1 MQAQPGCRKPT
12 PALKSPY
19 TPAAPTHNA
28 HPTRRDGHPTTDH
41 TLRRSRSRQPTK
53 VHLAC
58 EQRHTPSSPVTKPP
72 RPWRHRFPTP
82 PAPRRNGINP
92 GDVAAPRGED
102 RAQHGQRAQQHPPS
116 RQKHQAR
123 TAAATTTADRHAAAP
138 NESRS
143 GPSDRAAVGS
153 TRIDSS
159 AVQTS
164 GEAGAGSSATPA
176 RAAAARATGARARGA
191 RARGARAARRPG
203 RRRGAPR
210 VRSADAGKAR
220 RRAR

>member
-1 MQAQPGCRKPT
+1 ARTPDRDPRRTRGTRGHTPIRSSDEIGISTPMQAQPGCRKPT
-12 PALKSPY
+12 PALKSPH

-92 GDVAAPRGED
+92 GDVAAP
-102 RAQHGQRAQQHPPS
+102 
-116 RQKHQAR
+116 
-123 TAAATTTADRHAAAP
+123 
-138 NESRS
+138 
-143 GPSDRAAVGS
+143 
-153 TRIDSS
+153 
-159 AVQTS
+159 
-164 GEAGAGSSATPA
+164 
-176 RAAAARATGARARGA
+176 
-191 RARGARAARRPG
+191 
-203 RRRGAPR
+203 
-210 VRSADAGKAR
+210 
-220 RRAR
+220 